1 MGLQTF
7 YRGTAESGGME
18 SINRMAVELA
28 DEAVEFAGE
37 LEIGAFDLENG
48 ATVLDFGV
56 EHTGGIE
63 AGLLLAEIQT
73 AGLATVQTGV
83 AEIADAPFT
92 HVELACDR
100 PDLALLCSQKAGW
113 ELSVDGFEALGSGPA
128 RALVA
133 EEAEFRELGYTD
145 AFDLSVLTLESDV
158 LPTEDAAQVIAERA
172 EVNTDGLYL
181 PAYAAASTA
190 GSVSAAARAAEM
202 ATFRLFEAGY
212 DPQDIQ
218 SVNGRAPVAP
228 VAGDEETAIA
238 RQMDALAY
246 GGQVYLTV
254 ETDDTEAFEA
264 VPSTASEEH
273 GRPLGDVFDDVEWDF
288 AEVAAGV
295 FGPAQVTV
303 NVVGGPTYALGG
315 TDDAV
320 LASSFGV

>member
-1 MGLQTF
+1 
-7 YRGTAESGGME
+7 ME

-37 LEIGAFDLENG
+37 LDVGAFDLENG

-73 AGLATVQTGV
+73 AGLATVQTGMDTV
-83 AEIADAPFT
+83 AGAPVT

-113 ELSVDGFEALGSGPA
+113 ELSVDGYEALGSGPA

-145 AFDLSVLTLESDV
+145 AFDLSVLTLESDA
-158 LPTEDAAQVIAERA
+158 LPTEGVADLIAERA

-212 DPQDIQ
+212 DPQDVR

-228 VAGDEETAIA
+228 VAGDESTAIA
-238 RQMDALAY
+238 RGMDALAY
-246 GGQVYLTV
+246 GGEVYATV
-254 ETDDTEAFEA
+254 ETDDSEAFEA
-264 VPSTASEEH
+264 VPSTAGEEY
-273 GRPLGDVFDDVEWDF
+273 GRPLGEVFDDVEWDF

-315 TDDAV
+315 TDEEV
-320 LASSFGV
+320 LAESFGL

>member
-1 MGLQTF
+1 
-7 YRGTAESGGME
+7 ME

-37 LEIGAFDLENG
+37 LDVGAFDLENG

-56 EHTGGIE
+56 DHAGGIE

-73 AGLATVQTGV
+73 AGLATVQTGMADV
-83 AEIADAPFT
+83 AGAPFT

-113 ELSVDGFEALGSGPA
+113 ELSADGFEALGSGPA

-145 AFDLSVLTLESDV
+145 AFDLSVLTLESDD
-158 LPTEDAAQVIAERA
+158 LPDEGVARVIADRA

-181 PAYAAASTA
+181 PTYAAGSIS

-212 DPQDIQ
+212 DPRSIR

-228 VAGDEETAIA
+228 VAGDESTAIA
-238 RQMDALAY
+238 REMDALAY
-246 GGQVYLTV
+246 GGQVYMTV
-254 ETDDTEAFEA
+254 ETDDASAFEA
-264 VPSTASEEH
+264 VPSTASEEYE
-273 GRPLGDVFDDVEWDF
+273 RPLGEVFDDVEWDF
-288 AEVAAGV
+288 SEVAAGV

-303 NVVGGPTYALGG
+303 NVVGGPTYALGR
-315 TDDAV
+315 TSEDV
-320 LASSFGV
+320 LAESFGV